1 MKSLSENS
9 KHCTQLLRYYQSY
22 YNTEYFPDFFLFLT
36 FNIQKDRK
44 GKIEPIQESLMYLT
58 TCVDAYVVESY
69 GTPQISGTKRII
81 VPIPPLSVHSEVHL
95 LLLCRQT
102 VKALYQ
108 QGTNV

>member
-9 KHCTQLLRYYQSY
+9 KHCTLLLRYYQSY
-22 YNTEYFPDFFLFLT
+22 YNTETFPYFPETFLFLA
-36 FNIQKDRK
+36 FNV
-44 GKIEPIQESLMYLT
+44 GKTGPIQESLMYLIT
-58 TCVDAYVVESY
+58 YMDTYVVESH
-69 GTPQISGTKRII
+69 GTPQISRTKRII